1 MTKTYKRAI
10 NIFVNRITKIRE
22 RTKGMDYLDFWD
34 YIRNELNLLYKYIN
48 YDQIIYDDKDE
59 LNYLKVRYLI
69 EKFNHYYDRGPSY
82 INRYRLTFIYIHI
95 FTLVIIQS
103 RRQNKQTK
111 S

>member
-10 NIFVNRITKIRE
+10 NIFVNRSTKIRE
-22 RTKGMDYLDFWD
+22 RTKGMDYLDFLD
-34 YIRNELNLLYKYIN
+34 YIRNELNLLYQYIN

-69 EKFNHYYDRGPSY
+69 EKFNHYYDRCPSY

-103 RRQNKQTK
+103 LRQNKQTNI
-111 S
+111 